1 MPLLLLLGQ
10 SPGHATPAPPNV
22 DRIASVRSHLV
33 HPCFPVLPPCA
44 ARAHPPTFRCCLGWL
59 SQEYVL
65 EQIRQFAVEFA
76 QQLVPQITQQ
86 HLDLAFS
93 RALYALSARSS
104 QQALKLQLRFT
115 HKCK

>member
-1 MPLLLLLGQ
+1 MLL
-10 SPGHATPAPPNV
+10 S
-22 DRIASVRSHLV
+22 LV
-33 HPCFPVLPPCA
+33 
-44 ARAHPPTFRCCLGWL
+44 
-59 SQEYVL
+59 QEYVL

-104 QQALKLQLRFT
+104 QQTLKLQLRFM

>member
-1 MPLLLLLGQ
+1 MLLL
-10 SPGHATPAPPNV
+10 ATAVVAETLKSCLRLCASREPKQGFPAT
-22 DRIASVRSHLV
+22 ASLA
-33 HPCFPVLPPCA
+33 CA
-44 ARAHPPTFRCCLGWL
+44 CLGAVRVH

-65 EQIRQFAVEFA
+65 EQIRLFAVEFA

-93 RALYALSARSS
+93 RALYALSARTS

>member
-1 MPLLLLLGQ
+1 LIPTAFSAGSAIPTVLLLLL
-10 SPGHATPAPPNV
+10 
-22 DRIASVRSHLV
+22 L
-33 HPCFPVLPPCA
+33 
-44 ARAHPPTFRCCLGWL
+44 
-59 SQEYVL
+59 QEYVL

-76 QQLVPQITQQ
+76 QQLVPNITQQ

>member
-1 MPLLLLLGQ
+1 VRTIALIVHTFNNGVVVCTVHTLWVSGMLLL
-10 SPGHATPAPPNV
+10 
-22 DRIASVRSHLV
+22 
-33 HPCFPVLPPCA
+33 
-44 ARAHPPTFRCCLGWL
+44 
-59 SQEYVL
+59 QEYVL

-76 QQLVPQITQQ
+76 QQLVPNITQQ

>member
-1 MPLLLLLGQ
+1 LEQPQRVFAGIQQLQGMTRSSQELVLLLLM
-10 SPGHATPAPPNV
+10 
-22 DRIASVRSHLV
+22 
-33 HPCFPVLPPCA
+33 
-44 ARAHPPTFRCCLGWL
+44 
-59 SQEYVL
+59 QEYVL

-104 QQALKLQLRFT
+104 QQTLKLQLRFM

>member
-1 MPLLLLLGQ
+1 MLLLLL
-10 SPGHATPAPPNV
+10 
-22 DRIASVRSHLV
+22 L
-33 HPCFPVLPPCA
+33 
-44 ARAHPPTFRCCLGWL
+44 
-59 SQEYVL
+59 QEYVL

-76 QQLVPQITQQ
+76 QQLVPNITQQ